1 MSGLPLRP
9 EATVSV
15 TTWRIRL
22 RRWWAIAL
30 VLVVLGVG
38 VAVSVRR
45 PAPEKVSAPSSDAA
59 TEMVRVAGPHLVAVQ
74 PGTPLA
80 NKLDVRTVAAER
92 TSAPLLTVTGSIVA
106 RLAPGTDNADARWDF
121 SQLDLATTYA
131 DWLRARAEEPYAE
144 QQLAKTRQLVAARSV
159 AQTQLVDRLRRLVKA
174 GTDSPRDLAKAEAD
188 LVEAQ
193 LEGQK
198 QVFEAEAAF
207 KNAVRSRATL
217 ERQLFQ
223 AGVDPA
229 LLAHAKEGAAIMV
242 AEVPETHIGLV
253 RDGQSVTARFFAL
266 PGETITGRVSSLA
279 PTLASERRTLR
290 VFVEL
295 DDPQL
300 HLRPGMF
307 AEIGLGTEPRDALAV
322 PSDAVLHVGRS
333 DYVLVQAEPGM
344 WRVNEVHI
352 GEARGTSVEVLSGIA
367 SGVTVIGSGAILLK
381 PLVVQALQD

>member
-1 MSGLPLRP
+1 MTGLRP
-9 EATVSV
+9 EATVTV

-22 RRWWAIAL
+22 RRWWPIAL
-30 VLVVLGVG
+30 VLVAAAVG
-38 VAVSVRR
+38 V
-45 PAPEKVSAPSSDAA
+45 DAA
-59 TEMVRVAGPHLVAVQ
+59 AAAMVEVAGPHLVAVR

-92 TSAPLLTVTGSIVA
+92 ISSPLLTVTGSIVA
-106 RLAPGTDNADARWDF
+106 RLAPGSDNAEARWDF

-131 DWLRARAEEPYAE
+131 DWLRARAEEPYTE
-144 QQLAKTRQLVAARSV
+144 QQLAKTRQLVAARSA
-159 AQTQLVDRLRRLVKA
+159 AQAQLVDRLRRLVKA

-198 QVFEAEAAF
+198 QLFEAEAAF
-207 KNAVRSRATL
+207 KNAARSRATL

-223 AGVDPA
+223 AGVDPG
-229 LLAHAKEGAAIMV
+229 LLARAKEGAAIMV

-253 RDGQSVTARFFAL
+253 RDGQLVTARLFAL
-266 PGETITGRVSSLA
+266 PSETVTGHVSSLA
-279 PTLASERRTLR
+279 PTLASDRRTLR

-295 DDPQL
+295 DDPQS

-307 AEIGLGTEPRDALAV
+307 ADIGLGMEPRDALSV

-333 DYVLVQAEPGM
+333 DYVLVQNQPGV
-344 WRVNEVHI
+344 WRVNEVRI
-352 GEARGTSVEVLSGIA
+352 GEARGNSVEVLSGLA
-367 SGVTVIGSGAILLK
+367 PGDTVVGSGAILLK
-381 PLVVQALQD
+381 PLVVQSLQD